1 MHEIRVDQ
9 DKNRLFIR
17 LAGRISRQEAE
28 QVLDR
33 MVFEIGRL
41 KEGFAVINDISEF
54 RLGDLGAVGVLRD
67 TVNYLAGHGVGR
79 VIRVVGG
86 SRIGL
91 VQFARATPILNK
103 YKVTTVPTIRDAESL
118 LEQKDQPPA
127 ANA

>member
-1 MHEIRVDQ
+1 MHEIRAEQ
-9 DKNRLFIR
+9 DTNRLYIK

-67 TVNYLAGHGVGR
+67 TVNYLSGHGVGR

-91 VQFARATPILNK
+91 VQFARATPILSK
-103 YKVTTVPTIRDAESL
+103 YKVTTVPTIRDAEAL
-118 LEQKDQPPA
+118 VGQEKEPPV
-127 ANA
+127 ANG